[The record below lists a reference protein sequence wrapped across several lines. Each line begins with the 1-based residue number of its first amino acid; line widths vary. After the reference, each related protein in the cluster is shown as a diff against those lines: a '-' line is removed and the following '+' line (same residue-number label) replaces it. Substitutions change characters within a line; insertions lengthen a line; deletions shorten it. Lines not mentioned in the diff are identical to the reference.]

1 VAGTWGK
8 DDGNLVSWKPG
19 VRKPGVRL
27 ARLQDQVP
35 AGGFTVKDFSMAII
49 TAIRNVSGKI
59 FIRYKR

>member
-1 VAGTWGK
+1 MMEIWCQEI
-8 DDGNLVSWKPG
+8 WCH
-19 VRKPGVRL
+19 RKSGVRL